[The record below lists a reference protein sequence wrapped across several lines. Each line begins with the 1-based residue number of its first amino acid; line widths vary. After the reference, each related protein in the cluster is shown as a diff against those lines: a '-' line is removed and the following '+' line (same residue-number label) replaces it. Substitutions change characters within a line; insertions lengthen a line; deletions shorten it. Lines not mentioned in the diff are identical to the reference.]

1 MLSKKLLLL
10 GFLASAHFAFPALA
24 QEAPET
30 AEPEDVVEEPSDLDV
45 TLTVVE
51 DSEDVQDLI
60 NDLELP
66 PEAHEIAQETWEAVK
81 EVITAAENG
90 DITTEEEAEV
100 VVQEAMARSR
110 EMAANARLSANAAS
124 EEAMRSAEA
133 AREAAEEAVKNALS
147 EMDMNGDIEQMMQE
161 ILDNLPDDIRSQLP
175 DNLDSMLEQAGSGL
189 PENPES

>member
-10 GFLASAHFAFPALA
+10 GFLASAPFAFPALA

-30 AEPEDVVEEPSDLDV
+30 AEPEDVVEEPGDLDV
-45 TLTVVE
+45 TLSVVE
-51 DSEDVQDLI
+51 DSEDVRDLI

-90 DITTEEEAEV
+90 DITTEEEAEA

-110 EMAANARLSANAAS
+110 EIAANARLSANAAS
-124 EEAMRSAEA
+124 EEAMRSAEV

-175 DNLDSMLEQAGSGL
+175 DNLDTMLEQAGSGL